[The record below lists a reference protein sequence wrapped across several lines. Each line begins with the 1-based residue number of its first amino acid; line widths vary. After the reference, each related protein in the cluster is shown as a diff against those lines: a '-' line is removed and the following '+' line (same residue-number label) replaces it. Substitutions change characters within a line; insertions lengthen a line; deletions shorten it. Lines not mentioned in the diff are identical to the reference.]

1 MSLKVVI
8 PTPLRKFTSGAE
20 VVEIEAKTVQEALD
34 ILDAKFP
41 GFRASVCD
49 ESGSLRRFIN
59 VYLDGEDVRFLEN
72 LATPV
77 NDGSEIAIV
86 PAISGGL
93 GPSLNYRN
101 ATTPKPT
108 SPDRMRYRATR

>member
-20 VVEIEAKTVQEALD
+20 TVEVEAATIKEVIDTLES
-34 ILDAKFP
+34 KYP
-41 GFRASVCD
+41 GFRASLCD

-59 VYLDGEDVRFLEN
+59 IYVDGEDVRFLEN

-77 NDGSEIAIV
+77 TDGAEVAIV
-86 PAISGGL
+86 PAISGGNS
-93 GPSLNYRN
+93 GTVASFP
-101 ATTPKPT
+101 
-108 SPDRMRYRATR
+108 

>member
-20 VVEIEAKTVQEALD
+20 TVEVEAATIKEVIDSLD
-34 ILDAKFP
+34 SRYP
-41 GFRASVCD
+41 GLRSSLCD

-59 VYLDGEDVRFLEN
+59 IYVDGEDVRFLEN

-77 NDGSEIAIV
+77 TDGSEVAIV
-86 PAISGGL
+86 PAVSGGNS
-93 GPSLNYRN
+93 GS
-101 ATTPKPT
+101 
-108 SPDRMRYRATR
+108 DV

>member
-8 PTPLRKFTSGAE
+8 PTPLRKFTCGAE
-20 VVEIEAKTVQEALD
+20 TVEVEAASIKEMLD
-34 ILDAKFP
+34 SLDSRFP

-59 VYLDGEDVRFLEN
+59 IYVDGEDVRFLEN

-77 NDGSEIAIV
+77 ADGTEVAIV

-93 GPSLNYRN
+93 I
-101 ATTPKPT
+101 
-108 SPDRMRYRATR
+108 